1 MESESINNET
11 LQQMLEQMKQLNE
24 NFTEFT
30 QYIEERDKKADA
42 KEQQQEAE
50 KKALSEQQQK
60 DTSLQQE
67 SVDSYL
73 AKLTDIHTALTDFEK
88 DYQTTSTATRGSVE
102 NIEYNT
108 NFDFIFSAV
117 TVGLLALVIGVLI
130 GRTFFRK
137 L

>member
-11 LQQMLEQMKQLNE
+11 FQQMLEQMKQLNE

-42 KEQQQEAE
+42 KEQQQEKE
-50 KKALSEQQQK
+50 QKALSEQQQK

-73 AKLTDIHTALTDFEK
+73 SKLTDIHATLTDFEK
-88 DYQTTSTATRGSVE
+88 DYQTTSVATRGSVE